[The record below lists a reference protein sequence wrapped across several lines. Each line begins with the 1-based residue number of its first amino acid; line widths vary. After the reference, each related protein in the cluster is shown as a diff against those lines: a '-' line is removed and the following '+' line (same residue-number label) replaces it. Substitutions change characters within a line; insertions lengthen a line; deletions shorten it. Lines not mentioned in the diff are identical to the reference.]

1 MRHLWPYLGNFIAF
15 PSLVLATAPAHPVW
29 LQLAGT
35 HSQVPLE
42 LHFLLFF
49 FRYKYF
55 VNQDLL
61 NEIVCLL
68 QQKMHTFT
76 FRSIIKHTTWDMIYV

>member
-1 MRHLWPYLGNFIAF
+1 MALSGRNFIAF

-42 LHFLLFF
+42 LHFLLFLF
-49 FRYKYF
+49 
-55 VNQDLL
+55 Q
-61 NEIVCLL
+61 I
-68 QQKMHTFT
+68 
-76 FRSIIKHTTWDMIYV
+76 